1 MRTKPLL
8 KVYCDSLLCPAH
20 SKYALN
26 ELFFLFLKTAN
37 FHPNQKL
44 QIWEEK
50 MYSPVPTNTSQIVLV
65 YDRLRG
71 LCAGLWHAER

>member
-1 MRTKPLL
+1 MRTKPSL
-8 KVYCDSLLCPAH
+8 KVYCSSLLCLAH

-26 ELFFLFLKTAN
+26 ELSFLFLKTAN
-37 FHPNQKL
+37 FNPNQKL

-50 MYSPVPTNTSQIVLV
+50 IYSPFPTNTSQIVLV

-71 LCAGLWHAER
+71 MCTGLWHAER